1 MTLLQ
6 RSSSLEYNS
15 EEITWCPKS
24 STTAFQALDI
34 DVGSD
39 SQQIPANEHQPFPK
53 ATACTTH
60 TSASGRPPKRLAA
73 TRARRTLAEAY
84 APLIIPF
91 GGNSTS
97 STDDAVGSLDLGAL
111 PSGSL
116 ASIESATSTRRSG
129 GIEIDSLLP
138 GHNTS
143 DDDSSDEEFVGGS
156 TVAARGRSNKAARNT
171 STLETRKKLRKRKF
185 PRLVKD
191 DMRLATGTDGR
202 KPRQAAKKATKKI
215 ALLEGLKK
223 ADAGF
228 LMAWIGAK
236 VDWDEAAAWLHS
248 QRDKKDVPAV
258 VEGTQARLPN
268 GQPNGAEVLKAHWAD
283 VLSKA
288 IPEMYID

>member
-6 RSSSLEYNS
+6 RLPSLEYNN
-15 EEITWCPKS
+15 EEITWCQKS
-24 STTAFQALDI
+24 PTTASQALDV
-34 DVGSD
+34 DLSSD
-39 SQQIPANEHQPFPK
+39 SQQIPANEPQPFPK

-60 TSASGRPPKRLAA
+60 IPASGRPPKRLAA

-91 GGNSTS
+91 GGKSTS
-97 STDDAVGSLDLGAL
+97 SSDDAAESLDLGAL

-116 ASIESATSTRRSG
+116 ASIESATSTRWSV
-129 GIEIDSLLP
+129 GIDIDSLLP

-143 DDDSSDEEFVGGS
+143 DDDSADDEFVGGS
-156 TVAARGRSNKAARNT
+156 TAAAKGRSNKRAHNIG
-171 STLETRKKLRKRKF
+171 TLETGKKLRMRKF

-191 DMRLATGTDGR
+191 DIRLVAGTDGR
-202 KPRQAAKKATKKI
+202 KPRLAAKRATKKI
-215 ALLEGLKK
+215 ALLEGLRK
-223 ADAGF
+223 ADARC

-248 QRDKKDVPAV
+248 QRDKKNVPAV
-258 VEGTQARLPN
+258 VEGAKACLPN
-268 GQPNGAEVLKAHWAD
+268 GQANGTKVLKAHWAD